1 MNKCLSTL
9 LLFFVVSCS
18 CFAQSKTTLAK
29 NKVKGATE
37 IEIKNNIS
45 IAQTK
50 EFYDANGEI
59 IEEHKFDKI
68 GKLKS
73 IHKYTRNKI
82 GDITEENSYDS
93 KSKLKE
99 RRVVKHNDAGQKLEE
114 SFYNSKNVLTKVAKY
129 FYDAKGLKVEKK
141 TFDAKGSL
149 KKVNKYTYQF

>member
-1 MNKCLSTL
+1 MNKYSTATL
-9 LLFFVVSCS
+9 LLSLISYISFS
-18 CFAQSKTTLAK
+18 QSKTTLSK

-50 EFYDANGEI
+50 EFYDANGEM

-73 IHKYTRNKI
+73 VHKYTRNKT
-82 GDITEENSYDS
+82 GDVTEENIYDS

-99 RRVVKHNDAGQKLEE
+99 RRAVKHNQAGQKLEE
-114 SFYNSKNVLTKVAKY
+114 SFYDSKNLLTKVTKY
-129 FYDAKGLKVEKK
+129 FYDDIGLKIEKK
-141 TFDAKGSL
+141 TFDAKGNL

>member
-1 MNKCLSTL
+1 MNKYSTATL
-9 LLFFVVSCS
+9 LLSLISYISFS
-18 CFAQSKTTLAK
+18 QSKTTLSK

-50 EFYDANGEI
+50 EFYDTNGEI

-73 IHKYTRNKI
+73 VHKYTRNKT
-82 GDITEENSYDS
+82 GDVTEENIYDS

-99 RRVVKHNDAGQKLEE
+99 RRAVKHNQAGQKLEE
-114 SFYNSKNVLTKVAKY
+114 SFYDSKNLLTKVTKY
-129 FYDAKGLKVEKK
+129 FYDEKGLKIEKK
-141 TFDAKGSL
+141 TFDAKGNL

>member
-1 MNKCLSTL
+1 MNKYSTATL
-9 LLFFVVSCS
+9 LLSLISYISFS
-18 CFAQSKTTLAK
+18 QSKTTLSK

-50 EFYDANGEI
+50 EFFDANGEI
-59 IEEHKFDKI
+59 IEDHKFDKI

-73 IHKYTRNKI
+73 VHKYTRNKT
-82 GDITEENSYDS
+82 GDVTEENIYDS

-99 RRVVKHNDAGQKLEE
+99 RRAVKHNQAGQKLEE
-114 SFYNSKNVLTKVAKY
+114 SFYDSKNLLTKVTKY
-129 FYDAKGLKVEKK
+129 FYDDKGLKIEKK
-141 TFDAKGSL
+141 TFDAKGNL